1 MFTPIRAQKHTHA
14 CQHKSV
20 HTYTSSHPPCPHS
33 FVFMDAPTRW
43 HSPLHCKSAVTIK
56 IHERLQ
62 DILILFALVPKG
74 APRAARHF
82 QIHVKE
88 QVLPRAFARL
98 SKRHPFRSPAVHAS
112 RSHFSSKSES
122 THTRTRARQWH
133 RGILILRLELRALCL
148 RLEQPGSAVQA
159 PPALVLAH
167 LPSGPQ
173 RERRVSQARTA
184 AAAAAPRTAGSA
196 AGVRRARRTHL
207 PAGPVP
213 AALRLEPAHCRLLY
227 PLHALLRQQ
236 ERRAQVGHGDLAA
249 AAQRLG
255 CNAALRR
262 PKVRDGSR
270 HAGPGSAALRGPAVP
285 GGDSISVACRLSRS
299 SRTCHVTGP

>member
-74 APRAARHF
+74 APWAARHF

-148 RLEQPGSAVQA
+148 RLEHPRPAIRA
-159 PPALVLAH
+159 PPALVLAN
-167 LPSGPQ
+167 LPEGR
-173 RERRVSQARTA
+173 RERRVSHARPRRPPRRGQRAARLSPASRVARTSLQ
-184 AAAAAPRTAGSA
+184 APFPPRSA
-196 AGVRRARRTHL
+196 SSQRSASRRTRCT
-207 PAGPVP
+207 V
-213 AALRLEPAHCRLLY
+213 C
-227 PLHALLRQQ
+227 
-236 ERRAQVGHGDLAA
+236 
-249 AAQRLG
+249 
-255 CNAALRR
+255 C
-262 PKVRDGSR
+262 GSR
-270 HAGPGSAALRGPAVP
+270 SDELR
-285 GGDSISVACRLSRS
+285 
-299 SRTCHVTGP
+299 